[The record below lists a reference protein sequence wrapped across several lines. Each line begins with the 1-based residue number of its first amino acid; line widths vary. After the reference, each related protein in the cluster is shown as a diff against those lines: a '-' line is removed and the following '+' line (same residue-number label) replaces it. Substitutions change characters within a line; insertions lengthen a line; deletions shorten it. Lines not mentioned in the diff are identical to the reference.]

1 MMAMTSR
8 MLLVRI
14 AGVPACFAA
23 LAIRYITDFSSTY
36 SGSPS
41 TAWQEMIIC
50 PRILLKS
57 SCLSITNTSPFIIRG
72 PASGTNLRR
81 RTAVPSVAAVR
92 LCYPHY
98 SMKKIIF
105 NIRYE

>member
-1 MMAMTSR
+1 MIAITSR

-50 PRILLKS
+50 PRILFNS
-57 SCLSITNTSPFIIRG
+57 SCLSIILLLLSYFMKHSVSDDFIISWR
-72 PASGTNLRR
+72 
-81 RTAVPSVAAVR
+81 
-92 LCYPHY
+92 
-98 SMKKIIF
+98 KIFSIYYVDRKF
-105 NIRYE
+105 YF